1 MPGRLLH
8 SRIRMPENVFEMKER
23 DGLARICELELHGKK
38 METPAL
44 LPVINPKMPSIAPRR
59 LQEEFGFSGIITNSF
74 IISRDADIKERV
86 LRDGI
91 HRYLDFDGI
100 IMTDSGTFQEHVYG
114 ELQIDPLEIVTFQR
128 DIGADIGTILDVF
141 SEPGFN
147 REKAEAAV
155 RTTVERAKL
164 SVPERGEMWL
174 SGPIQGSLFPDLRT
188 MCAREMSS
196 LDIQVHPIGGVV
208 PLMEGYR
215 FPELVDVIVA
225 SKKGLDPSRPVHL
238 FGAGHPMTFPLAAL
252 LGCDMFDS
260 ASYAK
265 YARDGRLMFA
275 EGTTDL
281 KSLEGHWCQC
291 PVCSKHTPK
300 ELRSYEATVR
310 ERLIAEH
317 NLFECQSMIRRI
329 KQAIREGAIWEL
341 AEKICRSHP
350 KLLEGLRSLR
360 KHLDYLE
367 RFEPLSREGA
377 LMFTGEESYH
387 RPAIYRYQKRFFERY
402 RHPDID
408 VMIALPEAGKPYS
421 RTYAHV
427 LEKTG
432 AHLMV
437 LSPIGPV
444 PIELDEIYPVSH
456 FFVPGQ
462 AEEAERRENIELL
475 ERFSH
480 EQRYSLT
487 ALYEGDETI
496 DFVNSMRTRKDR
508 FDIDRARVLGVL
520 SMQFGQNASAAL
532 ANSKLEYVRS
542 KTNNRIRNVMVDG
555 EHAFSIRATDGFF
568 SLTDAG
574 AKLLHKALPFPRYRV
589 IIDPDSVPFIQK
601 GSNVFAKFVLD
612 ADDEIRP
619 GDSVLIVTKDDE
631 LVGHGRALMT
641 RDEMI
646 AFKRGMAVRTRRRS
660 GGENSEGDD

>member
-1 MPGRLLH
+1 
-8 SRIRMPENVFEMKER
+8 MPEDRFEMKER
-23 DGLARICELELHGKK
+23 DGLARICELELHGRR

-44 LPVINPKMPSIAPRR
+44 LPVINPKMSIIDPER
-59 LQEEFGFSGIITNSF
+59 LRNEFGFSGIITNSF
-74 IISRDADIKERV
+74 IISRDADLKEKV

-91 HRYLDFDGI
+91 HGYLGFDGI

-114 ELQIDPLEIVTFQR
+114 NLDIDPLEIVRFQR
-128 DIGADIGTILDVF
+128 NIGADIGTILDVF
-141 SEPGFN
+141 SEPDFG
-147 REKAEAAV
+147 R
-155 RTTVERAKL
+155 ERAEDAVKRTLERARL
-164 SVPERGEMWL
+164 SVPERGDMWL

-188 MCAREMSS
+188 RCAREMSS
-196 LDIQVHPIGGVV
+196 LDIQVHPIGGAV

-265 YARDGRLMFA
+265 YARDGRLMFP

-281 KSLEGHWCQC
+281 KSLESHWCQC
-291 PVCSKHTPK
+291 PVCSRHTPK
-300 ELRSYEATVR
+300 ELRNYEPPVR

-317 NLFECQSMIRRI
+317 NLYVCQTMIRRI
-329 KQAIREGAIWEL
+329 KQAILDGTIWEL
-341 AEKICRSHP
+341 AERTCRSHP
-350 KLLEGLRSLR
+350 KLLDGLRALK
-360 KHLDYLE
+360 KHLDFLE

-377 LMFTGEESYH
+377 LMVTGDESYH

-402 RHPDID
+402 RHPEVD
-408 VMIALPEAGKPYS
+408 VMIALPEGPKPYS
-421 RTYAHV
+421 RTYADI
-427 LEKTG
+427 LDKTG
-432 AHLMV
+432 AHLV
-437 LSPIGPV
+437 ILSPIGPV

-456 FFVPGQ
+456 FFAPGQ
-462 AEEAERRENIELL
+462 ADEVNRKENIELM

-487 ALYEGDETI
+487 VLYEGKETI
-496 DFVNSMRTRKDR
+496 EFVNNMRSRRDR

-520 SMQFGQNASAAL
+520 SMQFGPKAREAL
-532 ANSKLEYVRS
+532 ENVRFDYVRS
-542 KTNNRIRNVMVDG
+542 STNNRIRNVLVNG
-555 EHAFSIRATDGFF
+555 EHAFSIRATDGYF

-574 AKLLHKALPFPRYRV
+574 AKILHRALPFPGYRV
-589 IIDPDSVPFIQK
+589 VVRSESVPFIQK
-601 GSNVFAKFVLD
+601 GSNVFAKFVTD

-619 GDSVLIVTKDDE
+619 GDSVLIVDKEDN

-641 RDEMI
+641 REEMLS
-646 AFKRGMAVRTRRRS
+646 FKRGMAVRTRRRS
-660 GGENSEGDD
+660 GSGPQESEE